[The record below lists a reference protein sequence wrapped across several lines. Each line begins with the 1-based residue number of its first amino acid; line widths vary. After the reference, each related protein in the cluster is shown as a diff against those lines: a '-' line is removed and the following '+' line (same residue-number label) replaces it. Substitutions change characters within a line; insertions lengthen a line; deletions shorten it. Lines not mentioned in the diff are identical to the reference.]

1 MWRTDW
7 IDSAGGCVLVL
18 EDGAMRTG
26 AVDGP
31 EDVEGFIGDG
41 VGTLAET
48 LRLCFCTG
56 AVGFEGG
63 GVPATV

>member
-1 MWRTDW
+1 M
-7 IDSAGGCVLVL
+7 L